1 MVNSVPSKSDMIN
14 QIRTAPAI
22 LNVMIDSWYIAMH
35 TALCS

>member
-14 QIRTAPAI
+14 QIRTAPVI
-22 LNVMIDSWYIAMH
+22 LNCMIDSCYIAMH